1 MEGGLEHKV
10 EAGIRIF
17 TLRSAHCF
25 IYHRAQIISDL
36 HQLVVRRD
44 RLSADDFESTLLA
57 QQTLRGKHFHEALL
71 SHDSL
76 AAAGLTPEQQ
86 KAPLESA
93 LREYKLALSNAHY
106 LLSRN
111 MPAVDSSQLEAY
123 IVELNLLISLGE
135 DDMANLAAETDR
147 QDAVPEQPLTHRARK
162 QLKPNDFLDVYDI
175 YRLQPRQKLWEAHF
189 HYTTATAN
197 ARRFAKGHLKF
208 PEAMGRDERLQRA
221 QASAERCPVY
231 RGDLRLDQIEDLIP
245 VPAS

>member
-175 YRLQPRQKLWEAHF
+175 YRLQPRQISPA
-189 HYTTATAN
+189 
-197 ARRFAKGHLKF
+197 
-208 PEAMGRDERLQRA
+208 A
-221 QASAERCPVY
+221 QAEALGGALPLHHRHRQCPALCQRPFEVSGGHGP
-231 RGDLRLDQIEDLIP
+231 RRALATGTGFGGALP
-245 VPAS
+245 GVPG